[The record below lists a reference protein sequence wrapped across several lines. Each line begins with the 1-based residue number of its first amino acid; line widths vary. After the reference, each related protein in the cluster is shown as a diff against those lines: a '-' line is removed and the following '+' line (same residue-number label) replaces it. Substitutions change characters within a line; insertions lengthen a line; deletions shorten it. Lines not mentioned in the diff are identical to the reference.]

1 MTYGTDTTNQPGCN
15 GDPACN
21 WGYEA
26 GTFALQYTLAQGVN
40 PLVTWWLDVETANW
54 SSDTAENDQV
64 ILGAINALRG
74 AGINNVGV
82 YTSPLSW
89 NGIAGDFQ
97 PAVPLWIAWYTDNPQ
112 GNCTGAVSY
121 AAQNGDLLPTGGVW
135 VTQYTDQANGQSLDG
150 DYACWHRGVAAA
162 TPGCGCPTRRVRS
175 PSASPVNM
183 RLPGPVIS
191 PKTSSP
197 SRCTSISP
205 WTTSRRRRPAPSPSV
220 QPAPDRYIVLLDPAG
235 HPFCLST
242 QIPD

>member
-1 MTYGTDTTNQPGCN
+1 MIPPATGDTKPGI
-15 GDPACN
+15 
-21 WGYEA
+21 
-26 GTFALQYTLAQGVN
+26 FALQYTQAQGVN

-150 DYACWHRGVAAA
+150 DYAC
-162 TPGCGCPTRRVRS
+162 
-175 PSASPVNM
+175 
-183 RLPGPVIS
+183 
-191 PKTSSP
+191 
-197 SRCTSISP
+197 
-205 WTTSRRRRPAPSPSV
+205 
-220 QPAPDRYIVLLDPAG
+220 
-235 HPFCLST
+235 
-242 QIPD
+242 